1 MNRRELLLGSVAL
14 AAVSTAGRAFA
25 AEHEHDHAQ
34 HEHHHASTR
43 NAKLIEAAAD
53 CVLKA
58 QVCLQ
63 HCLVLLGDGDK
74 SMAACAKSASQVEA
88 ICGALQKLAAAEA
101 KHLPALAKVAMEIC
115 QDCEEEC
122 KKTDKHP
129 ECKACG
135 ESCAACYKE
144 CKKIAA

>member
-1 MNRRELLLGSVAL
+1 MNRRELLLGAAAM
-14 AAVSTAGRAFA
+14 AAVAASGRVFA
-25 AEHEHDHAQ
+25 AEHDA
-34 HEHHHASTR
+34 HEHHREMSTR
-43 NAKLIEAAAD
+43 NNSLIEAASD

-58 QVCLQ
+58 QICLQ
-63 HCLVLLGDGDK
+63 HCLVLLGQGDK

-88 ICGALQKLAAAEA
+88 VCGALQKLATAEA
-101 KHLPALAKVAMEIC
+101 KNLPQMAKLAMDVCK
-115 QDCEEEC
+115 DCEEEC

-135 ESCAACYKE
+135 EACAACYKE